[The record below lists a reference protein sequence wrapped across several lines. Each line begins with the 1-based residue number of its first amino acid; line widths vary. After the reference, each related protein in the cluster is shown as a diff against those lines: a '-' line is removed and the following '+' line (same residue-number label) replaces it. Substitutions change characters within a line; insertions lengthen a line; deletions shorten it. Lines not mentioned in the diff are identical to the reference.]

1 MSRQPGTFD
10 RRQPHHGDRR
20 RAALLAAMD
29 QLLREAEYESVTIAD
44 IAARA
49 GVTRSAFYFYFENKA
64 ACVAALGTEMYRET
78 VAAADHLFTEA
89 GEPRQR
95 IHDMVESLFAVWE
108 NHVYLYRAVLEAS
121 RTSSAI
127 RDNWDGYRETFVAP
141 VAAMIDDERAAGRAP
156 AGPDS
161 ETLATMLLELGD
173 RTLERLDPGDRKGIR
188 RRAEALAAVW
198 LRSIY
203 ADSGEV
209 AAASRTPPA
218 TRPRTRRRR
227 A

>member
-10 RRQPHHGDRR
+10 RRQQHHGDRR

-29 QLLREAEYESVTIAD
+29 ALLREGDYESVTIAD

-95 IHDMVESLFAVWE
+95 IRDMVESLFAVWE
-108 NHVYLYRAVLEAS
+108 SHVYLYRAVLEAS

-127 RDNWDGYRETFVAP
+127 RDTWDGYRETFVAP
-141 VAAMIDDERAAGRAP
+141 VAAMIDEERAAGRAP
-156 AGPDS
+156 AGPDA
-161 ETLATMLLELGD
+161 ETLAALLLELSD
-173 RTLERLDPGDRKGIR
+173 RTLERLDVADPAGIE
-188 RRAEALAAVW
+188 RRAEALTTIW
-198 LRSIY
+198 RRSIF
-203 ADSGEV
+203 AGE
-209 AAASRTPPA
+209 S
-218 TRPRTRRRR
+218 
-227 A
+227 